1 MSIVEHIQELRSRL
15 LKALAGILVGTIVGF
30 TWYQFS
36 FTLGPWKLPFGDAT
50 FGPAHFKSLGEL
62 LKEPYCQLPPEQR
75 FGGADSSECRL
86 LATSPFEMF
95 MLRLKV
101 GALAGLVLSAP
112 FWLYQIWAYITP
124 GLVRKERRNTLI
136 AVASAALL
144 FAIGAVMAYFVVLFA
159 LDFLLQM
166 GDNAQIAA
174 LTGERYFNFLLA
186 LILIF
191 GVSFE
196 LPLFIIMLN
205 VVGVLRYETMKDKRR
220 LIILLLFIFAAF
232 MTPGQ
237 DPVSMLVLATSLTV
251 LMEVAIQFTR
261 INDKRRED
269 NRPEWMDLDDDVAS
283 GPVTSSG
290 GIGDPGGIDAPSSLS
305 APHAVNGTTPV
316 DGVAPIGGASAIG
329 GTAPVGPA
337 APVGG
342 TVGVTPAQGPR
353 TRTTRNS
360 RPAPPAAP
368 PAEVTPDLSTRSS
381 SDFDDVL

>member
-15 LKALAGILVGTIVGF
+15 LKALAGVVVGTIIGF

-36 FTLGPWKLPFGDAT
+36 FTMGPWKLPFGDAT
-50 FGPAHFKSLGEL
+50 FGPAHFMSLGEL

-75 FGGADSSECRL
+75 FGGAGSEECRL

-101 GALAGLVLSAP
+101 GALAGLVISAP
-112 FWLYQIWAYITP
+112 WWLYQIWAYITP
-124 GLVRKERRNTLI
+124 GLVRKERRYTLI
-136 AVASAALL
+136 AVTSAALL
-144 FAIGAVMAYFVVLFA
+144 FSAGAVLAYFVVSYGLE
-159 LDFLLQM
+159 FLLQM

-205 VVGVLRYETMKDKRR
+205 IVGVLRYETMRDKRR
-220 LIILLLFIFAAF
+220 LIILMLFIFAAF

-237 DPVSMLVLATSLTV
+237 DPVSMVVLAVSLTV

-261 INDKRRED
+261 INDRRRE
-269 NRPEWMDLDDDVAS
+269 NERPEWMDLDDDQSS
-283 GPVTSSG
+283 GPITASG
-290 GIGDPGGIDAPSSLS
+290 GIGESGGIEAP
-305 APHAVNGTTPV
+305 TPV
-316 DGVAPIGGASAIG
+316 SASGAVGGASPIDGVAPIGGSGPVA
-329 GTAPVGPA
+329 GTAPVNASP
-337 APVGG
+337 
-342 TVGVTPAQGPR
+342 TPR
-353 TRTTRNS
+353 TRPTRNS
-360 RPAPPAAP
+360 RPAPPAP
-368 PAEVTPDLSTRSS
+368 PQPDVTPDLSTRSS
-381 SDFDDVL
+381 TDFDDVL